1 MHSISNYSNNN
12 YIFNKMRNL
21 ILVVITLTIAS
32 NVTFADPGYGANKR
46 HRKAKMHRFMS
57 RVFNT
62 NGCKGYKYN

>member
-1 MHSISNYSNNN
+1 M
-12 YIFNKMRNL
+12 KNL

-32 NVTFADPGYGANKR
+32 NVTLADPGYGANKR
-46 HRKAKMHRFMS
+46 NRKAKMHRFMS

>member
-1 MHSISNYSNNN
+1 M
-12 YIFNKMRNL
+12 KNL

-32 NVTFADPGYGANKR
+32 NVTLADPGFNYKKHN
-46 HRKAKMHRFMS
+46 RKAKIHRFMS